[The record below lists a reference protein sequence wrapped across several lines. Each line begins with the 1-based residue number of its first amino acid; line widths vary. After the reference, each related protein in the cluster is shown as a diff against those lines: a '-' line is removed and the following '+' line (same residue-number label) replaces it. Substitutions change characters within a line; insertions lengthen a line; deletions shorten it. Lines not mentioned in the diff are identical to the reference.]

1 VAGMAWSFEFKV
13 VCFLVLLV
21 FLSGVG
27 VAYSK
32 FWVRTQTALLYQLQK
47 EGDIA
52 QAEWSQLLV
61 EQNSWASM
69 ARIEKMAVE
78 QGMLL
83 PSSKETIVIRRT
95 GSL

>member
-1 VAGMAWSFEFKV
+1 MAWSFEFKV

-61 EQNSWASM
+61 ERWRVLKKWQWNKGCYCQVL
-69 ARIEKMAVE
+69 RK
-78 QGMLL
+78 QL
-83 PSSKETIVIRRT
+83 
-95 GSL
+95 